1 MCARARMATPAADP
15 PGCVAALAQTTG
27 CDCSWASPK
36 NKAPLQGLAKAGTKA
51 QMGCPASGAD
61 RAGCLAASA
70 SAEAC
75 EAFCC
80 HGLDGAGPPEVTSAP
95 AGEVGRDGR
104 SSLAGSHRSVLRGAP
119 PRGKVTRDGL
129 GDFMSA

>member
-1 MCARARMATPAADP
+1 MCALARMATPADP

-61 RAGCLAASA
+61 RAGCLAATSGGVVCHNDKRSGDKLMYCPTCFGHRPSSGTSCLCRAGRRALRSA
-70 SAEAC
+70 S
-75 EAFCC
+75 
-80 HGLDGAGPPEVTSAP
+80 PR
-95 AGEVGRDGR
+95 RD
-104 SSLAGSHRSVLRGAP
+104 V
-119 PRGKVTRDGL
+119 V
-129 GDFMSA
+129 